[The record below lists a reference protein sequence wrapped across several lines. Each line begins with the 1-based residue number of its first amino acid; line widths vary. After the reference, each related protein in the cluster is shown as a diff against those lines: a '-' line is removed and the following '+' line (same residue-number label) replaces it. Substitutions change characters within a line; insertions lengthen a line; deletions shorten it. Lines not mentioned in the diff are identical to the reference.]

1 MSLTSNTDTFV
12 VCLPIHL
19 IAFRL
24 PHSICILSVDGHWWS
39 ARRMHI
45 AMSTIEPAR
54 DDKKIICETLI
65 SSLFDFCFFKHDMA
79 ACNVV

>member
-1 MSLTSNTDTFV
+1 
-12 VCLPIHL
+12 
-19 IAFRL
+19 
-24 PHSICILSVDGHWWS
+24 
-39 ARRMHI
+39 MHI